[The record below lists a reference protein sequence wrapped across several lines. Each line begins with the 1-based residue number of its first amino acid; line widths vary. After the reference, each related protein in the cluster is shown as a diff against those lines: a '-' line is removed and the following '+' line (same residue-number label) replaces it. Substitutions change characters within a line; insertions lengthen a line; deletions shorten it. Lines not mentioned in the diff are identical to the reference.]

1 MRYALLVLLI
11 CLGIAFDLGV
21 YVATSDDTLG
31 SFDPLRPATLL
42 PIVANRLDALKSKCV
57 LAVQAFL
64 DEFAA
69 PYRERLRHEGFTEP
83 LPR

>member
-21 YVATSDDTLG
+21 YVATSDDSFG

-42 PIVANRLDALKSKCV
+42 PIVASRLDALKFQ
-57 LAVQAFL
+57 LRELDVQAFL

-69 PYRERLRHEGFTEP
+69 PYRERLGHE